1 MKVRRTKIGV
11 SIVTA
16 KPSWSNSQLVFEEY
30 TDKGMKEVV
39 VTIREPYEIAYLR
52 EQITEIVDYWK
63 KKVGEQ

>member
-1 MKVRRTKIGV
+1 MKVRRTKIGI

-16 KPSWSNSQLVFEEY
+16 KPGWSNSQLVFKEY